1 MVWDVLMARFYRML
15 ACGPLSASIAAAH
28 NAAVFTFNTGAS
40 MHIQQIRNA
49 TLRID
54 YAGKRFLVDPLLAEQ
69 GAYPGFPGTANSHLA
84 NPLVGLPVPVA
95 ELLDVDA
102 VLLTHLHADH
112 WDEAARRLVPRGVPI
127 FAQNAHDAATLRA
140 DGFEDV
146 RMFGDGTPFEGIA
159 IHQTAGQHGS
169 DQVMAVIGERMGHV
183 SGVVFSHPDEPTLY
197 VAGDTVWNRH
207 VADALATYQPEVV
220 VLNCGDA
227 RVPGLGAI
235 IMDQHD
241 LLKVAQAAPRA
252 TIIASHL
259 EAVNHCVLSRVDLR
273 RFLDGQGLRA
283 RVLVPEDGEVCAF
296 DALSAA
302 A

>member
-1 MVWDVLMARFYRML
+1 MFV
-15 ACGPLSASIAAAH
+15 
-28 NAAVFTFNTGAS
+28 
-40 MHIQQIRNA
+40 QQIRNA

-84 NPLVGLPVPVA
+84 NPLVGLPVPVN

-102 VLLTHLHADH
+102 VLVTHLHADH
-112 WDEAARRLVPRGVPI
+112 WDEAARRLIPRTLPLL
-127 FAQNAHDAATLRA
+127 AQNEADAAALRA

-146 RMFGDGTPFEGIA
+146 RLFGDGTPFEGIA
-159 IHQTAGQHGS
+159 IHRTAGQHGS
-169 DQVMAVIGERMGHV
+169 DKVMAVIGDRMGEV
-183 SGVVFSHPDEPTLY
+183 SGVVFSHPGEPTLY
-197 VAGDTVWNRH
+197 VAGDTVWNDY
-207 VADALATYQPEVV
+207 VANALAQYKPDVV

-227 RVPGLGAI
+227 QVPGLGAI

-241 LLKVAQAAPRA
+241 LVKVAQAAPQA

-259 EAVNHCVLSRVDLR
+259 EAVNHCVLSRADLR
-273 RFLDGQGLRA
+273 RFLDEQDLRA
-283 RVLVPEDGEVCAF
+283 RVLVPEDGELCAF
-296 DALSAA
+296 KLLSAA